1 MIMTER
7 KPQWSLAGRVLRKK
21 SGDGVYLKM
30 LKDVKADSILSVQDP
45 RTRLTEEQQAELA
58 ANGQVSIALPSGK
71 TRTVYDS
78 VQFELYEVPARA

>member
-1 MIMTER
+1 MSEQR
-7 KPQWSLAGRVLRKK
+7 KPQWTLAGRVLRKK

-58 ANGQVSIALPSGK
+58 SNGQVSVPTSGGK

-78 VQFELYEVPARA
+78 VQFELYEVPARN